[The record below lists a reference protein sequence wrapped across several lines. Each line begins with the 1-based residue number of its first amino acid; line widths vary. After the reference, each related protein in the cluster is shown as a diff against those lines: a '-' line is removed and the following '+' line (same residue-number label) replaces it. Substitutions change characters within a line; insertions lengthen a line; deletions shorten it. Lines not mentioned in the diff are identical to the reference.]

1 MDQLVDG
8 VVARTPLSII
18 TAYGGDVF
26 HVFKSTDH
34 GFNGFGEAYFSQIKP
49 AIVKGWKMHTRMT
62 MNLIVPVGKVRFVF
76 FSSENNFLGQ
86 FTSGSDEYSRIA
98 VNPGV
103 WFAFQNI
110 CSETALVLNIANILH
125 DPTEVRKRDLSEI
138 SFDWEL

>member
-1 MDQLVDG
+1 
-8 VVARTPLSII
+8 
-18 TAYGGDVF
+18 
-26 HVFKSTDH
+26 
-34 GFNGFGEAYFSQIKP
+34 
-49 AIVKGWKMHTRMT
+49 